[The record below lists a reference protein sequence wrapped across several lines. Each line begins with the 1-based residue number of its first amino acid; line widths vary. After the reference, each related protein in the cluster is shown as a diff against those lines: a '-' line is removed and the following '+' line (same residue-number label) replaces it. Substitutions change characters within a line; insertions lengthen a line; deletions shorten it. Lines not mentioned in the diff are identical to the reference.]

1 MSPSELKAMTLQ
13 QLRATRK
20 AMFSAA
26 WMLALQDADAAAR
39 TQAAQQMLSVNH
51 AIMSLENQQLAA
63 IRDQL
68 IGNEP
73 ALVAGT
79 EALTRALRD
88 LRKVRDVLDAVRG
101 VLGVVGKIVALL

>member
-1 MSPSELKAMTLQ
+1 MTPSALKSLTLQ

-26 WMLALQDADAAAR
+26 WMLALQGADAAAR
-39 TQAAQQMLSVNH
+39 TEAAQQMLSVNH
-51 AIMSLENQQLAA
+51 AIISLENQQLAA
-63 IRDQL
+63 IRDPL
-68 IGNEP
+68 IANEP

-79 EALTRALRD
+79 EALTQALRD
-88 LRKVRDVLDAVRG
+88 LRKVGDVLNAVRG